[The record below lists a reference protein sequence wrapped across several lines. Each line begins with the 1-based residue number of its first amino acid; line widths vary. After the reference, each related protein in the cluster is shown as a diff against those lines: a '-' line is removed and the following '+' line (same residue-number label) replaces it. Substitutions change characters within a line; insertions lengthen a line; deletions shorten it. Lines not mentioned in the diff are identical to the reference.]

1 MRIKT
6 IIFTLLYAISTA
18 VHAQS
23 SDQKLAEMIN
33 SGDWFALNESYPFI
47 KDSVETPYLRLIAE
61 IMLDNVFNK
70 TDSAIDKIDMLLKDH
85 QGTFPAQ
92 TAMSFAVLRCQ
103 LQEKQGRYSDAADGI
118 KNIIDKLASANVE
131 VPEMLWALY
140 SRYNSMKKFA
150 PITVERMDENIE
162 VGFSLLEPKSKKR
175 EAWMKSGRKSFHG
188 YFMQIPVQIHGKTK
202 LFILD
207 TGADKTFIRE
217 SVAKELGISVM
228 NDTITLNETAKGRLG
243 YIDALEVGRIKVK
256 NLLPY
261 VGLSDDSELVMGN
274 IDAVLG
280 IDFLNAVGEV
290 QILFEENKIVFPG
303 CISKE
308 PELERSIYVEG
319 VPVMKALRNGQRIL
333 FNLDT
338 GCTTAE
344 LYEGYYQMFKEEVDL
359 TATKDTI
366 TTATVG
372 SVANHEV
379 LMLPQV
385 DFLFCGNKAVL
396 EEVYVYPQNE
406 GWLSKYEGRMGMD
419 LIRRFRKTT
428 LNFRDMFVKFE

>member
-1 MRIKT
+1 M
-6 IIFTLLYAISTA
+6 
-18 VHAQS
+18 
-23 SDQKLAEMIN
+23 
-33 SGDWFALNESYPFI
+33 GD
-47 KDSVETPYLRLIAE
+47 
-61 IMLDNVFNK
+61 
-70 TDSAIDKIDMLLKDH
+70 
-85 QGTFPAQ
+85 
-92 TAMSFAVLRCQ
+92 
-103 LQEKQGRYSDAADGI
+103 
-118 KNIIDKLASANVE
+118 
-131 VPEMLWALY
+131 
-140 SRYNSMKKFA
+140 
-150 PITVERMDENIE
+150 
-162 VGFSLLEPKSKKR
+162 
-175 EAWMKSGRKSFHG
+175 
-188 YFMQIPVQIHGKTK
+188 
-202 LFILD
+202 
-207 TGADKTFIRE
+207 
-217 SVAKELGISVM
+217 
-228 NDTITLNETAKGRLG
+228 
-243 YIDALEVGRIKVK
+243 
-256 NLLPY
+256 
-261 VGLSDDSELVMGN
+261 

-280 IDFLNAVGEV
+280 MDFLNAVGEV

-338 GCTTAE
+338 GCSTEE
-344 LYEGYYQMFKEEVDL
+344 LYEGYYQRFKEEVDL

-385 DFLFCGNKAVL
+385 DFLLCGNKAVL

-428 LNFRDMFVKFE
+428 LNLRDMFVKFE